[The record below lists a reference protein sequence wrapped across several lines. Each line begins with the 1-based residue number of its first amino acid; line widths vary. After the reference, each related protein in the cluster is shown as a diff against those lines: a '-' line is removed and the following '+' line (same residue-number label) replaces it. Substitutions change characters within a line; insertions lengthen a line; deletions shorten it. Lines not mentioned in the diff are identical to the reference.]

1 MRLIARHQIS
11 DETFRIKSG
20 NDLPTLWRSIG
31 AGKLQSVDG
40 RCVTDLARL
49 IKETV
54 RWHVRIDVDAA
65 RGIEMLVMP
74 GNRVV
79 CRLATC
85 WCPGRPADRPSPCYL
100 SRPTFSVPTRR
111 H

>member
-40 RCVTDLARL
+40 RCVTELARL

-74 GNRVV
+74 GNRVDW
-79 CRLATC
+79 RLATC
-85 WCPGRPADRPSPCYL
+85 WGPGRHGGRPSRWYVCC
-100 SRPTFSVPTRR
+100 RR
-111 H
+111 C

>member
-74 GNRVV
+74 RNRVDWQ
-79 CRLATC
+79 LATC
-85 WCPGRPADRPSPCYL
+85 WSPAPHGGRP
-100 SRPTFSVPTRR
+100 SRWYVCCRR
-111 H
+111 C

>member
-40 RCVTDLARL
+40 RCITDLARL
-49 IKETV
+49 IKKTV
-54 RWHVRIDVDAA
+54 RRHVRIDVNAA
-65 RGIEMLVMP
+65 RRIEMLVMP
-74 GNRVV
+74 GNGVDWRFDTS
-79 CRLATC
+79 RQPALPGGLA
-85 WCPGRPADRPSPCYL
+85 PSGC
-100 SRPTFSVPTRR
+100 V
-111 H
+111 